1 MTNRGGIVLDTGDAF
16 RFLPASIAA
25 LVAPAETIVPV
36 PGLASPAVGLVLT
49 DERVATALQVG
60 TKDTEHMVVCEIE
73 GEWVALVG
81 AWVIAT
87 GTFEASM
94 DGFGVLWAG
103 VVAQDLDVR
112 SLTLDV
118 EASIWRTSG
127 LTDGR
132 RG

>member
-1 MTNRGGIVLDTGDAF
+1 MIDTGEAF

-25 LVAPAETIVPV
+25 LVASTETIVPV

-49 DERVATALQVG
+49 DERVATVLQVG
-60 TKDTEHMVVCEIE
+60 TRDSGHMVVCEIE
-73 GEWVALVG
+73 GGWVALVG

-87 GTFEASM
+87 GTFEAST
-94 DGFGVLWAG
+94 DGLGVVWGG
-103 VVAQDLDVR
+103 VVATDLDVR

-127 LTDGR
+127 STDGR